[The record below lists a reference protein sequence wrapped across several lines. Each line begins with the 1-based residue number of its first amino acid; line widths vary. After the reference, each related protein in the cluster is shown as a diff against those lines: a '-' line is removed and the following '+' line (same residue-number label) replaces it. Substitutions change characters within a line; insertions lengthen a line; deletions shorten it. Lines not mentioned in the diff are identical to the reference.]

1 MQRLNYSAFNVQKQA
16 KFPRDVEELC
26 QLMQSRC
33 RSCTGRHAGAACS
46 CCAHVTSAGIIPPQ
60 VLSILQ
66 GAGAAPGLTHAQ
78 APPLCLCHQPWWQQV
93 TGQRRKRPRRPC
105 LCRRQGSGCVPA
117 ALQHGFCSSPP
128 RLSSGAE
135 LALQSLTQP
144 GLSLVA
150 FGTASPR

>member
-1 MQRLNYSAFNVQKQA
+1 MCFKEPNMQRLNYSAFNMQKQA

-46 CCAHVTSAGIIPPQ
+46 CRAHVTSAGIIPPQ

-78 APPLCLCHQPWWQQV
+78 APPLCLCHQLWWQQV
-93 TGQRRKRPRRPC
+93 TGQGRKRPRRLC
-105 LCRRQGSGCVPA
+105 LCRQHRAACLQRYSTASA
-117 ALQHGFCSSPP
+117 ALLYDSAPEQSSPCNH
-128 RLSSGAE
+128 
-135 LALQSLTQP
+135 
-144 GLSLVA
+144 
-150 FGTASPR
+150 